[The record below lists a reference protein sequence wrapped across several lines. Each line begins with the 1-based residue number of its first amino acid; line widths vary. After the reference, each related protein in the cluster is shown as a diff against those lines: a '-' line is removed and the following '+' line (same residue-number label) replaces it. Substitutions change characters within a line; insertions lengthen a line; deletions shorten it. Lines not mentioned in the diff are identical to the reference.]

1 MLVDTDVLIWFT
13 RGHVGAMERLQSV
26 APWHVSTVTYI
37 ELIQG
42 CRSANEMRAIQRG
55 LQHDAVKVLPITE
68 RISEGATLL
77 IETYALSH
85 AMRLGDALIAATA
98 IEHSLP
104 LLSANR
110 KHFAPVDGLRLEV
123 FVP

>member
-13 RGHVGAMERLQSV
+13 RGHVGAMQRLQSIT
-26 APWHVSTVTYI
+26 PWQISTVTYI

-42 CRSANEMRAIQRG
+42 CRNSTEMRAIQSG
-55 LQHDAVKVLPITE
+55 LRNEDVVVLPITE
-68 RISEGATLL
+68 RISERATSL

-98 IEHSLP
+98 LEHSLP

-110 KHFAPVDGLRLEV
+110 KHFTPVGGLRLEV

>member
-1 MLVDTDVLIWFT
+1 MQ
-13 RGHVGAMERLQSV
+13 RLQSI
-26 APWHVSTVTYI
+26 APWKISTVTYI

-42 CRSANEMRAIQRG
+42 CRNGNEMRAIRIG
-55 LQHDAVKVLPITE
+55 LRNDAVNVLPITE
-68 RISEGATLL
+68 RISERATSLV
-77 IETYALSH
+77 ETYALSH

-98 IEHSLP
+98 LEHSLQ

-110 KHFAPVDGLRLEV
+110 KHFEPIDGLRLEV

>member
-13 RGHVGAMERLQSV
+13 RGHEGAMERLRAVS
-26 APWHVSTVTYI
+26 PWQISAMTYI
-37 ELIQG
+37 ELIQA
-42 CRSANEMRAIQRG
+42 CRNGDEMRAIQHG
-55 LQHDAVKVLPITE
+55 LQFDAVNVLPISD
-68 RISEGATLL
+68 RISHRAISL

-98 IEHSLP
+98 LEHGLP

-110 KHFAPVDGLRLEV
+110 KHFAPVAGLGLEI

>member
-1 MLVDTDVLIWFT
+1 MQI
-13 RGHVGAMERLQSV
+13 
-26 APWHVSTVTYI
+26 STVTYI

-42 CRSANEMRAIQRG
+42 CRNANEMRTIQRG
-55 LQHDAVKVLPITE
+55 LAHDTVNMLPVTE
-68 RISEGATLL
+68 RISERATSL
-77 IETYALSH
+77 IGTYALSH

-98 IEHSLP
+98 IEYSLP

-110 KHFAPVDGLRLEV
+110 KHFAPIEGLHLEV

>member
-13 RGHVGAMERLQSV
+13 RGHVGALERLQSI
-26 APWHVSTVTYI
+26 APWTISTVTYI

-42 CRSANEMRAIQRG
+42 CRNTNEMRAIQRG
-55 LQHDAVKVLPITE
+55 LQHGAVNVLPITE
-68 RISEGATLL
+68 RISKRATSL

-98 IEHSLP
+98 LEHSLP

-110 KHFAPVDGLRLEV
+110 KHFAPVEGLHLEV